1 MGLYRYSALDS
12 DNVIAEG
19 TLEADSPE
27 QVAGKLKNK
36 GLRPLQVKLDQQ
48 GKKSPLFTNISFQS
62 NKITRADID
71 FFTQQVSLLLN
82 AGLSL
87 DGALRVMKNHS
98 QKPAFKEFTGS
109 MERKLKEG
117 KSFSQALADYPHF
130 SPMYVN
136 IARAGEEG
144 GILPAMLMR
153 IKEYQ
158 STFQELKQFVVS
170 AAIYPL
176 FLLVVGIIALL
187 LLVTTILPRFELLF
201 EGIGRD
207 LPPHVALM
215 MNVSGF
221 IRDHFILTTFMTAA
235 PIAGLIWYLRTAE
248 GTKFYQRLSLKVP
261 IVSGFVQAL
270 ETTRI
275 FRTLEVLV
283 NNGVHLVTALRISSG
298 IAVNYLYQN
307 ALTSATEA
315 LKEGQRVSDRLKAGE
330 QLLPALAVDLLAI
343 GEDSGRVGEVCGQVA
358 DHFDQELR
366 TRIKRVIALIEP
378 LFILIIALV
387 AGYVV
392 VSMLSV
398 ILSINDIAG

>member
-153 IKEYQ
+153 IKEHQ